1 MRKTKPAQNKRLTVP
16 RDADAGHTDEASRPT
31 RPGHHSA
38 RGEAKRV
45 RGTLDADSPPARA
58 LHDRPPK
65 GRGQLTVGSGG
76 DAARPGKTG
85 ISATSIQPRRGYGR
99 S

>member
-1 MRKTKPAQNKRLTVP
+1 MRKTNPAQSKRASLP
-16 RDADAGHTDEASRPT
+16 RDADARSAADQSRPVL
-31 RPGHHSA
+31 PGRHSA

-45 RGTLDADSPPARA
+45 RGTLDENSPPARA

-85 ISATSIQPRRGYGR
+85 IAATSIQPRRGYGR

>member
-1 MRKTKPAQNKRLTVP
+1 MRKTKSAQPRRISVP
-16 RDADAGHTDEASRPT
+16 RDADAGRDTDSKPV

-85 ISATSIQPRRGYGR
+85 VAATSIQPRRGFGR